1 MSLREAKDMGRL
13 EDKIEGLGNNEGQN
27 NGIVLRIPGESGAVH
42 SIEFLIVAGL
52 IVIIVHIK

>member
-1 MSLREAKDMGRL
+1 MGRL